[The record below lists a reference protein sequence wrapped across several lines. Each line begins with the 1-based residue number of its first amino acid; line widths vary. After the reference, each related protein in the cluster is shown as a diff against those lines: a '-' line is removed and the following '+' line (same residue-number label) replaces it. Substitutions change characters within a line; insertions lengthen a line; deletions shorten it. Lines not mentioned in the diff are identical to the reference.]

1 MDWIEGRS
9 LINPE
14 LGNGSRMAMG
24 AGLPVSGKQW
34 DGEKVGLASVNSLP
48 KLQTRLPGLYQ
59 EWQG

>member
-1 MDWIEGRS
+1 M
-9 LINPE
+9 NPE